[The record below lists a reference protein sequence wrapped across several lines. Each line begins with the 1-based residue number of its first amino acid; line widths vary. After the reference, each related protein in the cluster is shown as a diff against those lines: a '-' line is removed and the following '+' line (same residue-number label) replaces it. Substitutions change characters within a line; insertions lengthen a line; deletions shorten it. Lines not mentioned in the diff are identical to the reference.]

1 MYDLP
6 QPIGGRTVK
15 KIKNFQVKDARGRDV
30 FLAPEKPFMLDEA
43 FLIAIDQAKG
53 TGVKLLKAS
62 SKIVAAQ
69 SVKAPEI
76 VLEDAELDAVRKAV
90 KACHAFTDILAEQ
103 IDEAIDKASE
113 AIVEVK

>member
-1 MYDLP
+1 MKK
-6 QPIGGRTVK
+6 VK
-15 KIKNFQVKDARGRDV
+15 NIQIKDARGRDV
-30 FLAPEKPFMLDEA
+30 HIAPEKPFLLDEA
-43 FLIAIDQAKG
+43 LLIAIDQAKG

-62 SKIVAAQ
+62 GKIVAAQ

-90 KACHAFTDILAEQ
+90 KACNAFTDILAEQ
-103 IDEAIDKASE
+103 IDEAMDKASE